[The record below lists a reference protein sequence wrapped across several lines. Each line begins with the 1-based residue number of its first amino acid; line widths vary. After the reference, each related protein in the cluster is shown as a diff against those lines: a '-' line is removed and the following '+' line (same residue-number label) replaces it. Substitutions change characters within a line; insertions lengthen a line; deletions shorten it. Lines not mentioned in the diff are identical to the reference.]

1 MQNKLRIVFMG
12 TPDFAVASLKALLDA
27 KQNIVGIVTV
37 PDKPAG
43 RGQKIIASPVKN
55 FAEKL
60 NLSPILQ
67 PESLKSPAF
76 IEKLKELR
84 PDLLLVVAFRMLPE
98 SVWSIPPKGTVNLH
112 ASLLPNYRGAAP
124 INWAIMNGETET
136 GVTSFFIEK
145 EIDTGKI
152 IYSRKVPI
160 DTLMNAGNL
169 HDLLMVEG
177 ANLLVRTVESIAHGN
192 YPAIEQQKISDGSEL
207 RPAPKIFK
215 ENCRINW
222 KSEGK
227 EIYNFIRGLSPYPTA
242 WTELVNGKDISL
254 LKIFEAT
261 FEKHKHD
268 SNTGLL
274 IIEKNK
280 SIRIAVKDGFINIKN
295 LQLAGKKRMNT
306 EEFLKGFQNSNDC
319 KVIS

>member
-12 TPDFAVASLKALLDA
+12 TPDFAVGSLKALVDA
-27 KQNIVGIVTV
+27 KLNIVGIVTT

-43 RGQKIIASPVKN
+43 RGQKIIASPVKI
-55 FAEKL
+55 FAENS

-67 PESLKSPAF
+67 PVSLKLPAF
-76 IEKLKELR
+76 IEDIKKLH
-84 PDLLLVVAFRMLPE
+84 PDLIVVVAFRMLPE
-98 SVWSIPPKGTVNLH
+98 SVWSIPPMGTVNLH

-136 GVTSFFIEK
+136 GVTTFFIEK

-160 DTLMNAGNL
+160 DNLMNAENL

-177 ANLLVRTVESIAHGN
+177 ANLLVKTVESIAQGN
-192 YPAIEQQKISDGSEL
+192 YPSIEQQKFSNGSEL

-242 WTELVNGKDISL
+242 WTEIVNGKDISL
-254 LKIFEAT
+254 LKIFEAS
-261 FEKHKHD
+261 FEKQKHD
-268 SNTGLL
+268 FNTGLL

-280 SIRIAVKDGFINIKN
+280 SIRIAVKDGFINITN

-306 EEFLKGFQNSNDC
+306 EEFLKGFQHSNDC
-319 KVIS
+319 KVIG